1 MGAYGPVRLRRK
13 SAIGNHPL
21 PQFCRMNTA
30 ISSPTPRVARHMLP
44 ALLSACTFCAP
55 PRAARAVV
63 PPRAVSPLMASWTA
77 ADMKM
82 KRLKLPEEVRTHARC
97 F

>member
-1 MGAYGPVRLRRK
+1 
-13 SAIGNHPL
+13 
-21 PQFCRMNTA
+21 
-30 ISSPTPRVARHMLP
+30 
-44 ALLSACTFCAP
+44 
-55 PRAARAVV
+55 
-63 PPRAVSPLMASWTA
+63 MASWTA